1 VPASNGGAHTLAT
14 SLPHWEDGFREMKG
28 PLDAVR
34 LGAAL
39 GGAAADRATR
49 LASRGALATAD
60 AVLESR
66 LAADIAERLLA
77 SPLMDRLGR
86 DIPRHRVIERI
97 VEPVVAS
104 GELDELVNRALDS
117 PALERLAN
125 RVLESAAAERLVA
138 RVIEG
143 PLFDEAVARLLES
156 EDLWLI
162 VDVVAQSPAVT
173 EAISRQSIG
182 FADQVAGAV
191 RARSS
196 RADERLEGAARRL
209 LRRPARLDVPAPDL
223 PAPEP

>member
-1 VPASNGGAHTLAT
+1 
-14 SLPHWEDGFREMKG
+14 MKG
-28 PLDAVR
+28 PLDALR

-49 LASRGALATAD
+49 LAGRGVLATAD
-60 AVLESR
+60 AVARSR

-77 SPLMDRLGR
+77 GPLVDRLGR

-97 VEPVVAS
+97 SEPVVAS
-104 GELDELVNRALDS
+104 GELDQLVDRALES
-117 PALERLAN
+117 PTVERLAN

-138 RVIEG
+138 RVIQG

-156 EDLWLI
+156 EELWLM

-173 EAISRQSIG
+173 EAIGRQSIG

-191 RARSS
+191 RARSF

-209 LRRPARLDVPAPDL
+209 LRRPPRVDVPAP
-223 PAPEP
+223 EQ